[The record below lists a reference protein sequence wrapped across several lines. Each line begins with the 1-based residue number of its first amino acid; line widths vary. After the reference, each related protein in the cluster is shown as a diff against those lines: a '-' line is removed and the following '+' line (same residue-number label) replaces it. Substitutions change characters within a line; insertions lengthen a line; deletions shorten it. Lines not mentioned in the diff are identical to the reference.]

1 MCSADCLIH
10 LYICILFGSKR
21 WHWQEHSPP
30 TNVTL
35 VQIWASTPS
44 PCGLLLL
51 MVLFF
56 SPRGFSLGSVV
67 FPSPQK
73 PTIPNSNSTTNQVHV
88 HEEPPCGYATS
99 KSLFI
104 YSCVY
109 LSIYLFI
116 FIYLFIYLIPYLHN
130 HTAQFASKWS
140 GATLRVEFEQILL

>member
-1 MCSADCLIH
+1 MCSAVCLIH

-21 WHWQEHSPP
+21 WHWREHSPP

-73 PTIPNSNSTTNQVHV
+73 PTFPYFQFNHENCFVHV
-88 HEEPPCGYATS
+88 LLVHVPLLVLLIIDYYIERYLNTCTEGIWWPTGDMLQRKTS
-99 KSLFI
+99 L
-104 YSCVY
+104 
-109 LSIYLFI
+109 
-116 FIYLFIYLIPYLHN
+116 
-130 HTAQFASKWS
+130 
-140 GATLRVEFEQILL
+140 QIK